1 MPRTS
6 FPPCDVGIEE
16 SRFAH
21 DYLMFS
27 SWLYSTGY
35 SNKNVSDHLGRLRQ
49 VLEHT
54 AGAARDSKRSA
65 QYIHKI
71 FEKYCISPWFT
82 KGYRAT
88 ERAYDKFLDSQRRL
102 IRSTPRIDPMQ
113 HSIKDYQ
120 RYLTD
125 VCGLSSTTVQMH
137 GRTILDFLSHSHGLA
152 RKLANLTT
160 KHVDRYVASKS
171 KKLTRGSLLNVVAR
185 LRGFA
190 RYAFVRGMIREPLD
204 TIDTP
209 RLYRGELPPR
219 ALPWPLVL
227 RLLRSVDRSDASGRR
242 DYAILH
248 LMAYYGLRIS
258 EVAALTL
265 DSIDWSSKKMI
276 VAQRKTHSTLVLPLP
291 EQTITILR
299 AYVRHGRPASA
310 IPRLFL
316 RAHRPATGLEH
327 HAIAY
332 IFQNR
337 VQQSGLSMKGY
348 SSYCLRHAFAM
359 RLLKRGV
366 GVKAIGDLMGHH
378 SLESTCVYLR
388 LDMDTL
394 RDVALPLPPIA
405 RLPT

>member
-1 MPRTS
+1 MYSRWLH
-6 FPPCDVGIEE
+6 E
-16 SRFAH
+16 S
-21 DYLMFS
+21 
-27 SWLYSTGY
+27 GY
-35 SNKNVSDHLGRLRQ
+35 SSKNVSDHLSRLRQ
-49 VLEHT
+49 VLEQS
-54 AGAARDSKRSA
+54 ADAIPDGKRSA
-65 QYIHKI
+65 QYIHRR
-71 FEKYCISPWFT
+71 FGKYCISPWFI

-102 IRSTPRIDPMQ
+102 IRPTPRVDPRKR
-113 HSIKDYQ
+113 SIQDYQ
-120 RYLTD
+120 RYLRD
-125 VCGLSSTTVQMH
+125 VCGLSSATVQMH
-137 GRTILDFLSHSHGLA
+137 GRTILDFLSHSQGLA
-152 RKLANLTT
+152 RNIGNLTT
-160 KHVDRYVASKS
+160 IHVDRYVASKS
-171 KKLTRGSLLNVVAR
+171 KTLTRGSLLNVVAR

-227 RLLRSVDRSDASGRR
+227 RLLRSIDRSDASGRR

-265 DSIDWSSKKMI
+265 VSIDWSSKKLI

-291 EQTITILR
+291 EQTLTILR
-299 AYVRHGRPASA
+299 AYVRHGRPDSA

-337 VQQSGLSMKGY
+337 VQQSGLPLNGY

-359 RLLKRGV
+359 RLLRRGV

-394 RDVALPLPPIA
+394 RDVPLPLPPIA

>member
-54 AGAARDSKRSA
+54 AGAARDSNRSA

-125 VCGLSSTTVQMH
+125 VCGLSITTVQMH

-152 RKLANLTT
+152 RRRPNMLIDMWHQRARNSRE
-160 KHVDRYVASKS
+160 DRY
-171 KKLTRGSLLNVVAR
+171 
-185 LRGFA
+185 
-190 RYAFVRGMIREPLD
+190 
-204 TIDTP
+204 
-209 RLYRGELPPR
+209 
-219 ALPWPLVL
+219 
-227 RLLRSVDRSDASGRR
+227 
-242 DYAILH
+242 
-248 LMAYYGLRIS
+248 
-258 EVAALTL
+258 
-265 DSIDWSSKKMI
+265 
-276 VAQRKTHSTLVLPLP
+276 
-291 EQTITILR
+291 
-299 AYVRHGRPASA
+299 
-310 IPRLFL
+310 
-316 RAHRPATGLEH
+316 
-327 HAIAY
+327 
-332 IFQNR
+332 
-337 VQQSGLSMKGY
+337 
-348 SSYCLRHAFAM
+348 
-359 RLLKRGV
+359 
-366 GVKAIGDLMGHH
+366 
-378 SLESTCVYLR
+378 
-388 LDMDTL
+388 
-394 RDVALPLPPIA
+394 
-405 RLPT
+405 

>member
-1 MPRTS
+1 MPRVS
-6 FPPCDVGIEE
+6 FPPCALGLDE

-21 DYLMFS
+21 EYEMFS
-27 SWLYSTGY
+27 RWLHESGY
-35 SNKNVSDHLGRLRQ
+35 SSKNVRDHLSRLRQ
-49 VLEHT
+49 VLEHST
-54 AGAARDSKRSA
+54 EAVPDGKRSA
-65 QYIHKI
+65 QYIHRR
-71 FEKYCISPWFT
+71 FGKYCISPWFI

-102 IRSTPRIDPMQ
+102 IRSSPRVDPRKR
-113 HSIKDYQ
+113 SIQDYQ
-120 RYLTD
+120 LYLRD
-125 VCGLSSTTVQMH
+125 VCGLSRSTVQMH
-137 GRTILDFLSHSHGLA
+137 GRTILDFLFHSQGLA
-152 RKLANLTT
+152 RNIANLTT
-160 KHVDRYVASKS
+160 LHVDRYVASKS

-185 LRGFA
+185 LRGFV

-227 RLLRSVDRSDASGRR
+227 RLLRSIDRSDASGRR

-265 DSIDWSSKKMI
+265 DSIDWTSKKLI

-291 EQTITILR
+291 VQTLTILR
-299 AYVRHGRPASA
+299 TYVRHSRPDST

-337 VQQSGLSMKGY
+337 VRQSGLPLNGY

-359 RLLKRGV
+359 RLLRRGV

-388 LDMDTL
+388 LDMDML
-394 RDVALPLPPIA
+394 RDVALPLPPVRI
-405 RLPT
+405 PV